1 MPSRSDRSSRM
12 KRAASVAVAVLGVL
26 VAPAPLYPSVT
37 LASSPA
43 AATASRATATAARTT
58 SIRESGNLRLTS
70 RHGFTLNEQGR
81 ASGTL
86 AGTIY
91 VHLKIVSSKRV
102 TAEVNIYARGG
113 SITGYADA
121 SYRREGATG
130 AFSGSLSVNRGSGS
144 YNHARG
150 MGLSFDGTIRRSDYA
165 ITVHVR
171 GAVTD

>member
-1 MPSRSDRSSRM
+1 MFSHSDRPSRIS
-12 KRAASVAVAVLGVL
+12 RAATIAAAALGVL
-26 VAPAPLYPSVT
+26 IAAAPLGPSAT
-37 LASSPA
+37 LASSP
-43 AATASRATATAARTT
+43 TATATRTT
-58 SIRESGNLRLTS
+58 SLRENGNLRLTS

-81 ASGTL
+81 ASGTI

-113 SITGYADA
+113 SISGYADA

-130 AFSGSLSVNRGSGS
+130 NFSGSLSVNRGSGS

-150 MGLSFDGTIRRSDYA
+150 TGLSFDGTIRRSDYA
-165 ITVHVR
+165 IAVRVR
-171 GAVTD
+171 GNVTD